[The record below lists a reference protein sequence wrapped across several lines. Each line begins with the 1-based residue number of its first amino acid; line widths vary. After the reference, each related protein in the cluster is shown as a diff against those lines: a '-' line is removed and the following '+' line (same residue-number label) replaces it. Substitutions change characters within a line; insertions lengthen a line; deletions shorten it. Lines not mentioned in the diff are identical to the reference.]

1 MRNCCCYRC
10 HCAIT
15 LGDGGPIGAP
25 LVKYQSDVQ
34 NLNCKF
40 HNLRNKLLHSCS
52 FFQNENLCRQHNSV
66 MYLHP
71 DMSEIHAIK
80 NVENSEDCCVYLL
93 DQITVSSLQAYL
105 ASQTINSLKL
115 SQSPNTRSLQTFV

>member
-1 MRNCCCYRC
+1 
-10 HCAIT
+10 
-15 LGDGGPIGAP
+15 
-25 LVKYQSDVQ
+25 
-34 NLNCKF
+34 
-40 HNLRNKLLHSCS
+40 
-52 FFQNENLCRQHNSV
+52 

-80 NVENSEDCCVYLL
+80 NVEQSEDCCVYLL

-115 SQSPNTRSLQTFV
+115 SKSPNTVLYKHLFEYKKIKYKFKLWKARQQTSLEEGYYLFLSWDTKTRAEDTP

>member
-1 MRNCCCYRC
+1 TANF
-10 HCAIT
+10 I
-15 LGDGGPIGAP
+15 IS
-25 LVKYQSDVQ
+25 V
-34 NLNCKF
+34 
-40 HNLRNKLLHSCS
+40 NKLLHSCS

-80 NVENSEDCCVYLL
+80 NVEQSEDCCVYLL

-115 SQSPNTRSLQTFV
+115 SKSPNTVLYKHFIEYKKINTNLNYEKQGSRPIYCSMDSDAWADAW